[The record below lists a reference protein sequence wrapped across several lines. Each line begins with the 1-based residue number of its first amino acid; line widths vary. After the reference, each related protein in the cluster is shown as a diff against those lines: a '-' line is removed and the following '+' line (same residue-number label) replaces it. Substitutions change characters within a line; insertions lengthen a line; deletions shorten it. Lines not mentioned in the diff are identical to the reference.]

1 MSVMRMVIQEGWVSV
16 VGMEWVCVEMQ
27 EGQAEALV
35 GHEVPPTEPRPWNYL
50 AQNSLAPG

>member
-1 MSVMRMVIQEGWVSV
+1 MVIQEGWVSV
-16 VGMEWVCVEMQ
+16 VGMEWVCVEMR